1 MIRKLAL
8 CLCLAGVAAPA
19 AAYIGPGAG
28 ISFVGSLFTWIIGI
42 LVALFAILFWP
53 IRALFRKARG
63 GRARGETGE
72 SPDAEGTA
80 ESRPDTT
87 E

>member
-8 CLCLAGVAAPA
+8 SLALVGFAAPA

-28 ISFVGSLFTWIIGI
+28 ISFVGSLFTWLIGI

-53 IRALFRKARG
+53 IRALLRKARG
-63 GRARGETGE
+63 GKGAGNDSETPE
-72 SPDAEGTA
+72 SGAPETRTD
-80 ESRPDTT
+80 ST

>member
-8 CLCLAGVAAPA
+8 CLCLAGVATPA

-63 GRARGETGE
+63 GRSRGETGE
-72 SPDAEGTA
+72 SPDAEDAA
-80 ESRPDTT
+80 ESRPDPT

>member
-8 CLCLAGVAAPA
+8 CLCLAGFAAPA

-53 IRALFRKARG
+53 IRALLRRARG
-63 GRARGETGE
+63 GRSQGGAGE
-72 SPDAEGTA
+72 SPESGDTA
-80 ESRPDTT
+80 ESRSDAA